1 MTTASELMP
10 MESTAERWET
20 AVVDGNLER
29 LQPAE
34 RLELVRRICEA
45 TGLTLESQPFQ
56 YLRLSGKL
64 VLYARR
70 DATDQLRRVHRV
82 SVAIVSRETT
92 DGVHVVTARAT
103 MPDGRT
109 DESTG
114 AVPVKGLQG
123 DAIANALMKAETK
136 AKRRVTLS
144 ICGLGMLDESEVES
158 IPGAAPEPLALP
170 APTTPTAPTAPAER
184 KAGVKALAEM
194 ARLGREAGVDAAFWL
209 GVKEHYGVKASADLT
224 AVQAANVI
232 ADLQMMIEER
242 TAIQGEGK

>member
-1 MTTASELMP
+1 MASELMP
-10 MESTAERWET
+10 METSTERWET
-20 AVVDGNLER
+20 AIVDGNLER

-34 RLELVRRICEA
+34 RLELVRRICDA

-114 AVPVKGLQG
+114 AVPTKGLQG
-123 DAIANALMKAETK
+123 DALANSLMKAETK

-158 IPGAAPEPLALP
+158 IPGRRWNPWRCLHQFRRRRRQHPRNGKP
-170 APTTPTAPTAPAER
+170 ASR
-184 KAGVKALAEM
+184 HWQKWRALA
-194 ARLGREAGVDAAFWL
+194 GRRESMRPSGW
-209 GVKEHYGVKASADLT
+209 ES
-224 AVQAANVI
+224 
-232 ADLQMMIEER
+232 R
-242 TAIQGEGK
+242 AITT

>member
-1 MTTASELMP
+1 MASELMP
-10 MESTAERWET
+10 IESTAERWET

-34 RLELVRRICEA
+34 RLELVRRICDA

-82 SVAIVSRETT
+82 SVSIVSRETA

-114 AVPVKGLQG
+114 AVPTKGLQG
-123 DAIANALMKAETK
+123 DALANSLMKAETK

-144 ICGLGMLDESEVES
+144 ICGLGMLDESEVET
-158 IPGAAPEPLALP
+158 IPGAAVEPLALP
-170 APTTPTAPTAPAER
+170 APVAAAPKAAPAER
-184 KAGVKALAEM
+184 KAGVKTLAEM
-194 ARLGREAGVDAAFWL
+194 ARLGREAGVDARFWL
-209 GVKEHYGVKASADLT
+209 GVKEHYGVTASADLT
-224 AVQAANVI
+224 AAQAANVI

-242 TAIQGEGK
+242 EAIQGEGK

>member
-1 MTTASELMP
+1 MTASELMP
-10 MESTAERWET
+10 METSTERWET
-20 AVVDGNLER
+20 AIVDGNLER

-34 RLELVRRICEA
+34 RLELVRRICDA

-82 SVAIVSRETT
+82 SVSIVSRETT

-114 AVPVKGLQG
+114 AVPTKGLQG
-123 DAIANALMKAETK
+123 DALANALMKAETK

-144 ICGLGMLDESEVES
+144 ICGLGMLDESEVET
-158 IPGAAPEPLALP
+158 IPGAAVEPLALP
-170 APTTPTAPTAPAER
+170 APVQAPAAAVPAER
-184 KAGVKALAEM
+184 KAGARALAEM
-194 ARLGREAGVDAAFWL
+194 ARLGREAGVDARFWL
-209 GVKEHYGVKASADLT
+209 GVKEHYGVKQSADLT

-242 TAIQGEGK
+242 AAIQGEGK

>member
-1 MTTASELMP
+1 MTASELMP

-20 AVVDGNLER
+20 AIVDGNLER

-34 RLELVRRICEA
+34 RLELVRRICDA

-82 SVAIVSRETT
+82 SVSIVSRETT

-114 AVPVKGLQG
+114 AVPTKGLQG
-123 DAIANALMKAETK
+123 DALANSLMKAETK

-158 IPGAAPEPLALP
+158 IPGAAVEPLALP
-170 APTTPTAPTAPAER
+170 APVAAAPAAAPAER

-194 ARLGREAGVDAAFWL
+194 ARLGREAGVDARFWL
-209 GVKEHYGVKASADLT
+209 GVKEHYNVKQSADLT
-224 AVQAANVI
+224 AAQAANVI
-232 ADLQMMIEER
+232 ADLQEMVEER
-242 TAIQGEGK
+242 KAIQGEGK

>member
-1 MTTASELMP
+1 MASELMP
-10 MESTAERWET
+10 IESTAERWET

-34 RLELVRRICEA
+34 RLELVRRICDA

-82 SVAIVSRETT
+82 SVAIVNRETT

-123 DAIANALMKAETK
+123 DALANSLMKAETK

-144 ICGLGMLDESEVES
+144 ICGLGMLDESEVET
-158 IPGAAPEPLALP
+158 IPGAAVEPLALP
-170 APTTPTAPTAPAER
+170 APVQAPAAPAER

-194 ARLGREAGVDAAFWL
+194 ARLGREAEVNSAYWMGI
-209 GVKEHYGVKASADLT
+209 KEHYGVKASADLT

-242 TAIQGEGK
+242 EAIQGEGK

>member
-10 MESTAERWET
+10 METSTERWET
-20 AVVDGNLER
+20 AIVDGNLER

-158 IPGAAPEPLALP
+158 IPGAAVEPLALP
-170 APTTPTAPTAPAER
+170 APVQAAPTAPAER

-194 ARLGREAGVDAAFWL
+194 ARLGREAGVDSAFWL
-209 GVKEHYGVKASADLT
+209 GIKSHYNVKQSADLT
-224 AVQAANVI
+224 ATQAANVI

>member
-1 MTTASELMP
+1 MTASELMP

-20 AVVDGNLER
+20 AIVDGNLER

-34 RLELVRRICEA
+34 RLELVRRICDA

-123 DAIANALMKAETK
+123 DALANSLMKAETK

-158 IPGAAPEPLALP
+158 IPRGGSGALGATCTSCSGAGSSG
-170 APTTPTAPTAPAER
+170 AEGR
-184 KAGVKALAEM
+184 RSGLAEM

-209 GVKEHYGVKASADLT
+209 GIKNHYNVKASADLT
-224 AVQAANVI
+224 AKQAANVI

-242 TAIQGEGK
+242 EAIQGEGK

>member
-1 MTTASELMP
+1 MASELMP

-123 DAIANALMKAETK
+123 DALANALMKAETK
-136 AKRRVTLS
+136 SKRRVTLS

-170 APTTPTAPTAPAER
+170 APVQAPTTPAER

-194 ARLGREAGVDAAFWL
+194 ARLGREAGVDSAFWL
-209 GVKEHYGVKASADLT
+209 GIKSHYNVKQSADLT

-242 TAIQGEGK
+242 EAIQGEGK

>member
-1 MTTASELMP
+1 MESSQLVP
-10 MESTAERWET
+10 METSTERWET
-20 AVVDGNLER
+20 AIVDGNLER

-34 RLELVRRICEA
+34 RLELVRVICDA

-82 SVAIVSRETT
+82 SVSIVSRETT

-114 AVPVKGLQG
+114 AVPTKGLQG
-123 DAIANALMKAETK
+123 DALANSLMKAETK

-144 ICGLGMLDESEVES
+144 ICGLGMLDESEVET
-158 IPGAAPEPLALP
+158 IPGAAVEPLALP
-170 APTTPTAPTAPAER
+170 APVQAPPAAAPAER

-194 ARLGREAGVDAAFWL
+194 ARLGREAGVDARFWL

-224 AVQAANVI
+224 AGQAANVI

-242 TAIQGEGK
+242 EAIQGEGK

>member
-1 MTTASELMP
+1 MASELMP

-20 AVVDGNLER
+20 AIVDGNLER

-34 RLELVRRICEA
+34 RLELVRRICDA

-82 SVAIVSRETT
+82 SVSIVSRETT

-123 DAIANALMKAETK
+123 DALANALMKAETK

-158 IPGAAPEPLALP
+158 IPGAAVEPLALP
-170 APTTPTAPTAPAER
+170 APVAAAPAAAER

-194 ARLGREAGVDAAFWL
+194 ARLGREAGVDARFWL

-224 AVQAANVI
+224 AAQAANVI

-242 TAIQGEGK
+242 EAIQGEGK

>member
-1 MTTASELMP
+1 MTASELMP

-20 AVVDGNLER
+20 AIVDGNLER

-34 RLELVRRICEA
+34 RLELVRRICDA

-82 SVAIVSRETT
+82 SVAIVSRDTT

-123 DAIANALMKAETK
+123 DAMANALMKAETK

-158 IPGAAPEPLALP
+158 IPGAAVEPLALP
-170 APTTPTAPTAPAER
+170 APVQAAPAER

-194 ARLGREAGVDAAFWL
+194 ARLGREAGVDSAFWL
-209 GVKEHYGVKASADLT
+209 GIKSHYNVKQSADLT

>member
-1 MTTASELMP
+1 MASELMP

-20 AVVDGNLER
+20 AIVDGNLER

-34 RLELVRRICEA
+34 RLELVRRICDA

-82 SVAIVSRETT
+82 SVAIVSRDTT

-123 DAIANALMKAETK
+123 DAMANALMKAETK

-158 IPGAAPEPLALP
+158 IPGAAVEPLALP
-170 APTTPTAPTAPAER
+170 APVQAAPAER

-194 ARLGREAGVDAAFWL
+194 ARLGREAGVDSAFWL
-209 GVKEHYGVKASADLT
+209 GIKSHYNVKQSADLT

>member
-1 MTTASELMP
+1 MASELMP
-10 MESTAERWET
+10 METSTERWET
-20 AVVDGNLER
+20 AIVDGNLER

-34 RLELVRRICEA
+34 RLELVRRICDA

-123 DAIANALMKAETK
+123 DALANALMKAETK

-158 IPGAAPEPLALP
+158 IPGAAAEPLALP
-170 APTTPTAPTAPAER
+170 APVAAAPAAAER
-184 KAGVKALAEM
+184 KAGARALAEM
-194 ARLGREAGVDAAFWL
+194 ARLGREAGVDARFWL

-224 AVQAANVI
+224 AAQAANVI
-232 ADLQMMIEER
+232 ADLQEMVEER
-242 TAIQGEGK
+242 KAIQGEGS